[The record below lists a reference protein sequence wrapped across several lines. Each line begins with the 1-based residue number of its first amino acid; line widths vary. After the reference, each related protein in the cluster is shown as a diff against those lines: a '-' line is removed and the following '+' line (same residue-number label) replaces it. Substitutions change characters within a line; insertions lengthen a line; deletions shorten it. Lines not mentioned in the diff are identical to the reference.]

1 VLGTSLGAP
10 VLAGARGSRE
20 HRRLDHLHA
29 DHLHAEGGRT
39 IERATGGQDGPREPL
54 SPRELEVVRLLALGR
69 TNAEIAE
76 ELFVALST
84 VKTHVS
90 NVRTKLSAR
99 NRVEIA
105 GWAWEHGLVRREP
118 AVPPRAGV
126 RRAASGWPHSP

>member
-1 VLGTSLGAP
+1 VLVGT
-10 VLAGARGSRE
+10 RGSRE
-20 HRRLDHLHA
+20 HRRLDHLR
-29 DHLHAEGGRT
+29 LGEGGRI
-39 IERATGGQDGPREPL
+39 IERGTGGPGRAREPL

-69 TNAEIAE
+69 TNAEIAA

-105 GWAWEHGLVRREP
+105 GWAWEHGI
-118 AVPPRAGV
+118 V
-126 RRAASGWPHSP
+126 RRAAPSRPEPRPTRTGCADS

>member
-1 VLGTSLGAP
+1 MPGTSLGAP
-10 VLAGARGSRE
+10 VLAGAGGSRE
-20 HRRLDHLHA
+20 HRRL

-39 IERATGGQDGPREPL
+39 IERATGGKDGPREPL

-69 TNAEIAE
+69 TNAEIAD

-118 AVPPRAGV
+118 TAGV
-126 RRAASGWPHSP
+126 RRAAAGCPHPP